1 MTIRSDPLGVS
12 AGYPR
17 RFAGGA
23 RRDAGRGRGPGA
35 RGASTSAPRGC
46 LPGGVGDPVHL
57 KFATLEKQFSQQP
70 ENLTATAGQP
80 VALSCRVHSAPPAH
94 LAWSRDGEDLPED
107 PRYYIL
113 ENQLLITDVREEDAG
128 YYKCTATNRILNK
141 TRTSHRGLLQVA
153 PSIGAVEVGALQV
166 STGVAGD
173 AGGAVAVPRGGEAL
187 LPCPVLGEPRPELV
201 WQWTPP
207 GGRTA
212 ELDAVSQVLALTGVD
227 LDQEGDY
234 SCRVAGGPVLKTWT
248 VSLTEPAV
256 ITIPPV
262 SKEAVRAKTVRFN
275 CTAEG
280 RPTPNVAWYKDGR
293 RLPLT
298 GRTKVLKYEG
308 RYELVISTITSD
320 DAGVYQCFAST
331 PTSLTSAWAALTV
344 TGSVGRAPRGL
355 RCRPAGARA
364 LQVSWRHDEPSTLV
378 AYTLHY
384 ISQNESVGSSTPY
397 QPNNTEVTIT
407 VGSPL
412 TPYNVQVR
420 AYLTPG
426 GSGKNI
432 ASDMSDTV
440 VCQGQGVPIS
450 LVRLNATSVLV
461 SWAEFSAATPG
472 VRRWRLQT
480 RVEGGE
486 VETEE
491 LGGEVVNYTLTA
503 PPSTPLQVRVL
514 GSRRDSW
521 PPQDL
526 SLVRWSSTARAAPPR
541 RWVLSTDTSVP
552 PRAPPPPAPPQD
564 LSLVRWSSTARAA
577 PPRRSVLSTD
587 TSVPPRS
594 PPPRAAAGPEPRA
607 LELHRAR
614 RPPAQVLS
622 TDTSVPPRSA
632 PPAPPQDL
640 SLVRW
645 SSTARAAPPRSDLQA
660 VPTDVEVSSVT
671 AGGFHVS
678 WARLAGDYV
687 YILCVTK
694 EASHHD
700 QCQETSETS
709 LSLYDLEPD
718 SVYEVRV
725 QARAAGRA
733 GGAFSQPLV
742 VTTPP
747 TESPRHLEVWY
758 RFVNSSAVQVWWS
771 QGGWHTVRHAGQL
784 RLPLHVWSSADVH
797 GTNVT
802 IAIDDKS
809 NKTYVM
815 VTGHD
820 PEETSR
826 VLTIDHPPH
835 ELKEMQY
842 SYGGEGVR
850 VQWTGARTD
859 RYWVRFSQELT
870 RPMEHWSEV
879 SVTEPS
885 VLLQGLDPSR
895 PTYVMVTTAGA
906 RPLGH
911 VLTVPRAP
919 DQGSR
924 LYLGIGVAAG
934 VCVLCA
940 CAGAALC
947 VWTRRKRARSP
958 LRSRRR
964 NPSTNESNEDA
975 SEMTNVG
982 GRLANG
988 GAPRGAG
995 EPLLNGHVHITE
1007 NPTLSKTPNGKPK
1020 KTKSHEPAFD
1030 LSRYSEA
1037 DVTAETVLDLTPRAP
1052 GDASP
1057 PCGHKLPDDNMNCQL
1072 ARPPPP
1078 LLQPNG

>member
-1 MTIRSDPLGVS
+1 MALLLLRVLLLGALAAAVDDVPVVWS
-12 AGYPR
+12 AGRSTLACTARAPPR
-17 RFAGGA
+17 RAPPPLDADRRPHPVTWTHDGQEVPEKRISPDGSLEVR
-23 RRDAGRGRGPGA
+23 RRDAGAGA
-35 RGASTSAPRGC
+35 GAGGA
-46 LPGGVGDPVHL
+46 GGVYQCAVRVPAGVVLGDPVHL
-57 KFATLEKQFSQQP
+57 KFATLEKQFSQHP

-94 LAWSRDGEDLPED
+94 LAWTRDGEDLPED

-153 PSIGAVEVGALQV
+153 PSSGAVEAGALQV
-166 STGVAGD
+166 SAGD
-173 AGGAVAVPRGGEAL
+173 AGGAVAVPRGGRAL
-187 LPCPVLGEPRPELV
+187 LPCPVRGEPRPELV

-227 LDQEGDY
+227 LDQEGEY
-234 SCRVAGGPVLKTWT
+234 SCRVAGGPVLKTWS

-355 RCRPAGARA
+355 RCRPAGARS

-384 ISQNESVGSSTPY
+384 ISQYESVGSSTPY

-480 RVEGGE
+480 RAEGGE

-503 PPSTPLQVRVL
+503 PASAPLQVRVL

-521 PPQDL
+521 
-526 SLVRWSSTARAAPPR
+526 
-541 RWVLSTDTSVP
+541 
-552 PRAPPPPAPPQD
+552 
-564 LSLVRWSSTARAA
+564 
-577 PPRRSVLSTD
+577 
-587 TSVPPRS
+587 
-594 PPPRAAAGPEPRA
+594 
-607 LELHRAR
+607 
-614 RPPAQVLS
+614 
-622 TDTSVPPRSA
+622 
-632 PPAPPQDL
+632 PPQDL

-671 AGGFHVS
+671 PGGFHVS

-709 LSLYDLEPD
+709 LSLDDLEPD

-850 VQWTGARTD
+850 VRWSGARTD

-879 SVTEPS
+879 TVTEPS

-919 DQGSR
+919 DQGSK

-958 LRSRRR
+958 LRPRRR

-1037 DVTAETVLDLTPRAP
+1037 DVTAETVLDLTPRTP
-1052 GDASP
+1052 GNASP
-1057 PCGHKLPDDNMNCQL
+1057 PRARHKLPDDNMNCQL